1 MTITG
6 DVKVL
11 TFDCYGTLIDWETG
25 ILGALRPILDGH
37 NLQVSEHDILELYAS
52 AEATIEQGAYRP
64 YREVLRSVV
73 KQFGERFEFH
83 PTEDEMTSLAASLQ
97 DWPPFA
103 DAEPALRKLQKKYQL
118 AVISNVDDDLFDG
131 SINRLGI
138 DFDHIIT
145 AQQANAY
152 KPSEAVFEFALRS
165 IDIPRE
171 RILHCA
177 QSLYHDIAPARKL
190 GIRTVWINRRYQA
203 RGFGATP
210 PSEARPDFEVPD
222 LLSLT
227 KLLEAESS

>member
-1 MTITG
+1 MTISG
-6 DVKVL
+6 DVKLL

-25 ILGALRPILDGH
+25 ILAALRPILGGR
-37 NLQVSEHDILELYAS
+37 NLQVSDHDILELYAS
-52 AEATIEQGAYRP
+52 VEATIELGDYRP

-73 KQFGERFEFH
+73 KQFGERYGFH
-83 PTEDEMTSLAASLQ
+83 ATEDEMASLAESLQ
-97 DWPPFA
+97 DWPPFT
-103 DAEPALRKLQKKYQL
+103 DAEPALRKLQEKHQL
-118 AVISNVDDDLFDG
+118 AVISNVDDDLFAA

-138 DFDHIIT
+138 DFNHIIT

-190 GIRTVWINRRYQA
+190 GIGTVWINRRHRA

-222 LLSLT
+222 LLLLA
-227 KLLEAESS
+227 KLLEA